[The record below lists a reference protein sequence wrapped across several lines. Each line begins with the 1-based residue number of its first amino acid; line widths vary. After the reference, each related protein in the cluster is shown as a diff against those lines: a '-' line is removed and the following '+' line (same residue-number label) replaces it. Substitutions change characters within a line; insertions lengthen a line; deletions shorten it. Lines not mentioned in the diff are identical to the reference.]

1 VKKAI
6 WILWPSF
13 VVAGIAE
20 VLFFTALD
28 PQELGLSRHVA
39 YTAGFFLFWAF
50 AAASS
55 AFTCFL
61 QRSAAEINR
70 CPLPA
75 QERPV
80 GCPKREDPDA
90 AC

>member
-1 VKKAI
+1 MRKAI

-13 VVAGIAE
+13 VVAGIANAL
-20 VLFFTALD
+20 VFTFFD
-28 PQELGLSRHVA
+28 PQENRLAWYSLGFAALWV
-39 YTAGFFLFWAF
+39 F

-61 QRSAAEINR
+61 QRTAADINR
-70 CPLPA
+70 CPLQPA
-75 QERPV
+75 ERPI
-80 GCPKREDPDA
+80 GCPKREDPNA